1 MKKCVFNLLMFDEN
15 LFALDHCPASRNLSF
30 TILKKV
36 FFIVSKKDKNLIN
49 FSKRGSNLSDLEERS
64 FT

>member
-1 MKKCVFNLLMFDEN
+1 MFDEN
-15 LFALDHCPASRNLSF
+15 LFALDHCPVSRNLSF